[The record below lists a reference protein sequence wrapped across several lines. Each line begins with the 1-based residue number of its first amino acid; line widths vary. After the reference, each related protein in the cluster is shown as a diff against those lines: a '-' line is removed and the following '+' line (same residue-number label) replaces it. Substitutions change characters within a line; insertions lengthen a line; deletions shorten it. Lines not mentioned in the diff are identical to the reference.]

1 MLRTRGLA
9 ACTTRTIAAHGDFN
23 PALIFYYFGSLNE
36 LLLSALEDASRDRL
50 ERYGPEAR
58 AAQTAGELLELMR
71 RIYRDDVESGFIRI
85 ASEMVA
91 AGVANP
97 ALGPRIVAL
106 MQPWV
111 DLAEESIARVVE
123 GTPLAALADP
133 GDLASAAVMFYLGA
147 NLFTQL
153 VPERDAVEP
162 LLEAARRGAAI
173 ADTLTARDAGNRP

>member
-1 MLRTRGLA
+1 M
-9 ACTTRTIAAHGDFN
+9 
-23 PALIFYYFGSLNE
+23 IFYYFGSLNE

-50 ERYGPEAR
+50 ERYEPQAR
-58 AAQTAGELLELMR
+58 AAQSAGELLELMR

-91 AGVANP
+91 GGVAN
-97 ALGPRIVAL
+97 AMLGPRIVAL

-111 DLAEESIARVVE
+111 DLAEESIARVVK
-123 GTPLAALADP
+123 GTPLEALVDP
-133 GDLASAAVMFYLGA
+133 GELAPAAVMFYLGA

-162 LLEAARRGAAI
+162 LLRAAARGAAI
-173 ADTLTARDAGNRP
+173 ADTLTASTASDRP